1 MTTGIQ
7 LALLGG
13 MLIGAGVAMALWR
26 LVPAQPDLADVINRY
41 SASANRRSTDLV
53 TAHQSDTTDRLGV
66 WAIKRLPTSW
76 WGKTPTRELAL
87 LGIPVYRHYGKKV
100 TFALIG
106 LLIVPM
112 LTVLLTALAWSVPI
126 VVPTIGSVVMAVVLF
141 WIPDADVRADAA
153 RAREEFS
160 RAMGAYIDLVALER
174 MAGSGAR
181 QSMELASEVGDSW
194 VFKRLGEELARSRWS
209 GLAPWD
215 ALHGLA
221 DEMGL
226 PDLDD
231 LADIMRLSQ
240 EGAQVYAS
248 LRARS
253 AGIRAAMLSSELAK
267 ANATGERMNMPMS
280 LLGVV
285 FMAIMIAPALLRV
298 MGGGT

>member
-1 MTTGIQ
+1 MTTGMQ

-13 MLIGAGVAMALWR
+13 MLIGAGIALMIWR
-26 LVPAQPDLADVINRY
+26 LTPAQPDLADVINRY
-41 SASANRRSTDLV
+41 SAAANRRHTDLV
-53 TAHQSDTTDRLGV
+53 AAHQTDTTDRLGV

-87 LGIPVYRHYGKKV
+87 LGIPVSRHYGRKT

-106 LLIVPM
+106 LLAVP
-112 LTVLLTALAWSVPI
+112 LLTALLTVLNWSVPI
-126 VVPTIGSVVMAVVLF
+126 MIPTIGSLALAALMF
-141 WIPDADVRADAA
+141 WIPDADVRTAA
-153 RAREEFS
+153 TRAREEFS

-174 MAGSGAR
+174 IAGSGAR
-181 QSMELASEVGDSW
+181 QSMELAAQIGDSW

-215 ALHGLA
+215 ALHALA
-221 DEMGL
+221 EEMGL

-253 AGIRAAMLSSELAK
+253 AGIRAAMLSSELTK

-285 FMAIMIAPALLRV
+285 FMALMIAPALLRI
-298 MGGGT
+298 MTGQN